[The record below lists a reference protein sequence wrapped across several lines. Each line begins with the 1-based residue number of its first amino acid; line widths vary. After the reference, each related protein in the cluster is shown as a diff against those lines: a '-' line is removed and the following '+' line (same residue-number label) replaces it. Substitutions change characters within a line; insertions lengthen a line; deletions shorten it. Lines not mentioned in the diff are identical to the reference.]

1 MTDKALSLVP
11 QILAA
16 HQEAV
21 SMGKRSLDAAIKCGE
36 LLLKAKEAVKHG
48 DWSEWLAKNCP
59 DIADRTARTY
69 MQLAD
74 PDNKDKLDDA
84 KRSRGADLGVGAA
97 RAALAKPKTQA
108 EKDQAKARAKAAK
121 TAKETAIKDAI
132 KAASASIEDQLRD
145 LAPDEVLKA
154 LEDADWETEKL
165 TELAELLNAR
175 LKKMET
181 PKVDDPQSDIPPQ
194 RSVPPAAEFSRRG
207 V

>member
-21 SMGKRSLDAAIKCGE
+21 TIGKKSLEAAVKCGE
-36 LLLKAKEAVKHG
+36 LLLKAKEAVAHG
-48 DWSEWLAKNCP
+48 DWSDWLGKNCP
-59 DIADRTARTY
+59 DIKPRTARTY

-74 PDNKDKLDDA
+74 PGNKEKLDDA

-97 RAALAKPKTQA
+97 RAALAKPKTEE
-108 EKDQAKARAKAAK
+108 EKAQAKAKANATK
-121 TAKETAIKDAI
+121 AIKEAAIKEAI

-165 TELAELLNAR
+165 AELADLLTAR
-175 LKKMET
+175 LKKVEA
-181 PKVDDPQSDIPPQ
+181 
-194 RSVPPAAEFSRRG
+194 PAAATTSADWRRPLTTTPTPTQ
-207 V
+207 

>member
-21 SMGKRSLDAAIKCGE
+21 TLGKKSLDAAIKCGE
-36 LLLKAKEAVKHG
+36 LLLKAKEAVAHG
-48 DWSEWLAKNCP
+48 DWAEWLEKNCP
-59 DIADRTARTY
+59 DIKPRTARTY

-74 PDNKDKLDDA
+74 PENKEKLDDA
-84 KRSRGADLGVGAA
+84 ERSRGADLGVGAA
-97 RAALAKPKTQA
+97 RAALAKPKTEA
-108 EKDQAKARAKAAK
+108 EKAQAKAQAKAR
-121 TAKETAIKDAI
+121 EAIKEAAIKEAI

-165 TELAELLNAR
+165 TELADLLNTH
-175 LKKMET
+175 LKKLSE
-181 PKVDDPQSDIPPQ
+181 PPSP
-194 RSVPPAAEFSRRG
+194 RPPASASLERRVSAG
-207 V
+207 QS